1 MIQSSDIGS
10 VRTESSMV
18 AEGTWPSGAGYVSRQ
33 PILDHCGGVFGY
45 ELHCHEPF
53 KKGEANGTHVSY
65 EMSDAL
71 ALFGVERLA
80 VGSWGFVSCTLE
92 MLMEDMFEALPPA
105 MTVLEIP
112 KSKEP
117 SEKLLRSCRKLK
129 EAGFRL
135 ALLDFEPGD
144 VESPLMELVD
154 YVKVEPRNFDAALW
168 EHLRKQLHDAK
179 VIVVADKIH
188 THQAYSKARALGI
201 QYFQGFYFCHPELVP
216 NGKIPANRLP
226 HMEILRQL
234 FKDPLDL
241 MSLCPLVGRDA
252 SLVYRVLRYANS
264 PICAI
269 RQPVTSIQEAI
280 MILGDAAFRRI
291 AALAIQSALNQDQ
304 SPELLQMALVRAR
317 FCAQA
322 ASLCGL
328 DAEEQYLLGML
339 SLLPPMLRVPMDAV
353 LHELPLRVEIRD
365 ALAGT
370 QTRERALL
378 TWIEHLEENCTSGC
392 DQISAEYGLDR
403 NVLAVLYLD
412 SLEPGNKPVRIN

>member
-10 VRTESSMV
+10 VLTESSLT
-18 AEGTWPSGAGYVSRQ
+18 AEGAWPSGVGYVSRQ

-45 ELHCHEPF
+45 ELHCHESF
-53 KKGEANGTHVSY
+53 KKGEAKNSHVSY
-65 EMSDAL
+65 DMSDAL

-80 VGSWGFVSCTLE
+80 VGSWGFVSCSLE

-112 KSKEP
+112 NCSEP
-117 SEKLLRSCRKLK
+117 SEKLIRSCRKLK

-135 ALLDFEPGD
+135 ALLDFEAGD
-144 VESPLMELVD
+144 TKNPLIDLVD
-154 YVKVEPRNFDAALW
+154 YVKVEPRNFEAAAW
-168 EHLRKQLHDAK
+168 ARLRKPLHDAK
-179 VIVVADKIH
+179 VTVVADKIH

-234 FKDPLDL
+234 FRDPLDL
-241 MSLCPLVGRDA
+241 MTLCPLVSRDA
-252 SLVYRVLRYANS
+252 SLVYRVLRYVNS
-264 PICAI
+264 PVCAI

-328 DAEEQYLLGML
+328 DTEEQYLLGML
-339 SLLPPMLRVPMDAV
+339 SLLPPMLRVPMEAI
-353 LHELPLRVEIRD
+353 LHELPLRVAIRD

-370 QTRERALL
+370 AVKERVLL
-378 TWIEHLEENCTSGC
+378 AWIENLEENRTAGC
-392 DQISAEYGLDR
+392 DQISMEYGLDR

-412 SLEPGNKPVRIN
+412 SLEDGNKPVRIN